1 NPGAGGQHN
10 NAGATRS
17 IRRSAR
23 PTVARG
29 GGRHTGDNALAYPYP
44 ANVPGW
50 SSGDLST
57 MSGCVAWHLSV
68 GDLLTVM
75 AAFRRRGV
83 IVDRPSWLLDAFAL
97 ALTDRISGM
106 ASGAA
111 GRARISHKV
120 CDCEP
125 LHTFPGSAGLASPT
139 PKRCD
144 GFKQETPPC
153 SPRPRLLWPS
163 SLPSVR
169 ARSPRKSVR
178 VERMLSAATERLPT
192 AST

>member
-1 NPGAGGQHN
+1 MMSDDRGIAIGAMRSSTFCGMLMRSSAKMKKFGSPHIRSTGSLTANPGAGGQNN

-125 LHTFPGSAGLASPT
+125 LHTFPGSAGLASPHT
-139 PKRCD
+139 K
-144 GFKQETPPC
+144 T
-153 SPRPRLLWPS
+153 
-163 SLPSVR
+163 V
-169 ARSPRKSVR
+169 
-178 VERMLSAATERLPT
+178 
-192 AST
+192 